1 MWRGTVLSPTLGP
14 MPNED
19 IDWTQ
24 LDSLEKYRSYTR
36 YVRAAE
42 EADQK
47 DVWWKTYKK
56 YREEENKEDKKTG
69 VKERKKVMLENKNN
83 PEMERD
89 NRLRR
94 FSIPLDRVK
103 AQWQQTNGPYHIK
116 RLSEHYGVHE
126 DLFPMTYCVP
136 RVMLHM
142 ERAAVHYGNHLT
154 LSQAA
159 QAPQIHFESVFA
171 DKHLLDAEQEFF
183 HWLVGNI
190 PGNSVSSG
198 EEICHYISVFPAR
211 GTGVHRFYILF
222 KQAGPVD
229 FSTDLCSCPGYC
241 LKQRIFRTLDFY
253 RKHQDTITPAGLAF
267 FQCQWD
273 QEPVFEYVRP
283 PVYHPPQKKYP
294 HGQRLRYLDRY
305 RDGAESTYGIY

>member
-1 MWRGTVLSPTLGP
+1 MLLLMFVFMFLFHHVNISRLLLSIIYINIVKSLP
-14 MPNED
+14 MFFF
-19 IDWTQ
+19 
-24 LDSLEKYRSYTR
+24 
-36 YVRAAE
+36 
-42 EADQK
+42 
-47 DVWWKTYKK
+47 
-56 YREEENKEDKKTG
+56 
-69 VKERKKVMLENKNN
+69 
-83 PEMERD
+83 
-89 NRLRR
+89 

-116 RLSEHYGVHE
+116 RLSEHYGVYE

-154 LSQAA
+154 LSQAE
-159 QAPQIHFESVFA
+159 QAPQIHFE
-171 DKHLLDAEQEFF
+171 AEDNS
-183 HWLVGNI
+183 LYGNI
-190 PGNSVSSG
+190 PGNSV
-198 EEICHYISVFPAR
+198 SVFPAR

-229 FSTDLCSCPGYC
+229 FSADLCSCPGSV
-241 LKQRIFRTLDFY
+241 QRTFRTLDFY

-294 HGQRLRYLDRY
+294 HGQRLRYLDHY